1 MGTTTSSI
9 SAPEETF
16 SDMTAPT
23 APAPHDRVTA
33 TSLFGYALPGLP
45 IAAMGLPLAVH
56 LPPYYAQE
64 IGMGY
69 AIAGTVFLLPRFLDI
84 FIDPVMGV
92 LSDRF
97 HTRWGR
103 RKPWIAMSVPIL
115 VLAAVLVFMP
125 AVGTTWPVA
134 VLSLILLFVG
144 WTMLTITHL
153 AWGGE
158 LTGDYHERSRVTA
171 AREAAYIIGMI
182 AVLVLPVL
190 IQQYGD
196 AMGFGTGRGAQV
208 EAMGW
213 FVILTL
219 PLCVAVAALI
229 TPEREVPPPPHI
241 PLKVALAAIATNK
254 PLRYVL
260 FSDLIAGLSTGTVAT
275 LFLIMAT
282 VGLELGPQAN
292 ILLLIYFAMGVVLIP
307 PMVWVSRKLGKHQ
320 TLAYSS
326 LVNAILIPCILLLP
340 KGEFWPA
347 AVLWTFFG
355 ANMAVGPF
363 LFRAI
368 MADVADHD
376 HVETGQARAGVYFA
390 LLALTNK
397 AGYSLAIGLT
407 FWTLA
412 LIGFQPTAPN
422 TPEAI
427 SAMMWLYI
435 LPPTIVS
442 ALIAVVMW
450 RFPLGEERQREL
462 RAIIEARAAA
472 GTVIGAKVAH
482 TLETEEE
489 EPETVVAP
497 AVPVAAK
504 PAE

>member
-1 MGTTTSSI
+1 MS
-9 SAPEETF
+9 P
-16 SDMTAPT
+16 PT
-23 APAPHDRVTA
+23 AKPDRVKA
-33 TSLFGYALPGLP
+33 SWLFAYSLPGMP

-56 LPPYYAQE
+56 LPPFYASE
-64 IGMGY
+64 VGMGY

-84 FIDPVMGV
+84 FLDPVMGV

-97 HTRWGR
+97 RTRWGR
-103 RKPWIAMSVPIL
+103 RKPWMAMSLPVLI
-115 VLAAVLVFMP
+115 LAAVLVFMP
-125 AVGTTWPVA
+125 AIGTTWPFA
-134 VLSLILLFVG
+134 VMSLVILFIG

-171 AREAAYIIGMI
+171 SREAAYILGSI
-182 AVLVLPVL
+182 AVLILPVL
-190 IQQYGD
+190 IQNYGD
-196 AMGFGTGRGAQV
+196 DWGVGTDRVAQV
-208 EAMGW
+208 SSMGW
-213 FVILTL
+213 FIIITL
-219 PLCVAVAALI
+219 PLCVAFALFAV
-229 TPEREVPPPPHI
+229 PERQVPPAPHI
-241 PLKVALAAIATNK
+241 PMKVAWAAILTNK

-260 FSDLIAGLSTGTVAT
+260 FCDLIAGLSTGTVAT

-282 VGLELGPQAN
+282 AGLGLGEQAN

-326 LVNAILIPCILLLP
+326 LVNAVLIPCIFLLP

-347 AVLWTFFG
+347 ALLWTFFG

-397 AGYSLAIGLT
+397 AGYSIAIGIT

-412 LIGFQPTAPN
+412 LIGFEPKAPN
-422 TPEAI
+422 TAEAVN
-427 SAMMWLYI
+427 AMMLLYVV
-435 LPPTIVS
+435 PPTIVS
-442 ALIAVVMW
+442 ILVAAVMW
-450 RFPLGEERQREL
+450 RFPLDEAKQREL
-462 RAIIEARAAA
+462 RRIIDERTAA
-472 GTVIGAKVAH
+472 GTIIGERVGH
-482 TLETEEE
+482 PLESTDEIADDSGL
-489 EPETVVAP
+489 P
-497 AVPVAAK
+497 AAK
-504 PAE
+504 PAA